1 MRQHQHEGSCSKK
14 TLSAIIPS
22 GLQGAVAAP
31 LPRTEG
37 ATTAVSYQG
46 NTGGDGEGLLIYFF
60 FFFELHVDTAL

>member
-1 MRQHQHEGSCSKK
+1 MQRNQMVFDTVCYN
-14 TLSAIIPS
+14 TFWPV
-22 GLQGAVAAP
+22 GATAAP

-46 NTGGDGEGLLIYFF
+46 NTGGDGDGLFLS